1 MYFHQCPLQRPGSI
15 GLYAAMS
22 VTEAQGMASTH
33 NIEANDVISEGPRR
47 QLNEVSVDK
56 RQHKLNMKKNNGCNR
71 LKLCIWNHL

>member
-1 MYFHQCPLQRPGSI
+1 MHFHQCPLQRPGSI

-22 VTEAQGMASTH
+22 ITEAQGMASTH
-33 NIEANDVISEGPRR
+33 NIEANGVISEGPRR

-71 LKLCIWNHL
+71 LK